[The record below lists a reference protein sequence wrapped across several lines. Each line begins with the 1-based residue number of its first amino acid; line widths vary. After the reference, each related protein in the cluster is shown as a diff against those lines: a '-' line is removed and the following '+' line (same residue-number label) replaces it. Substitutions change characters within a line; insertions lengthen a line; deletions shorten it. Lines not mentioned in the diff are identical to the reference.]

1 MSTREKT
8 GMFWKCLCSVG
19 FCKTVAKIPVIWE
32 GKNYFQLFSN
42 FVEFMNFRE
51 NTKRSISLQPY
62 QGNTCLNKIRDR
74 KSGTEVAL
82 GWYKFIVLY
91 CLFLVNKFTSTPR
104 QPDINKVQMD
114 RDMGNDLVQ
123 HQGHG

>member
-1 MSTREKT
+1 MR
-8 GMFWKCLCSVG
+8 VG
-19 FCKTVAKIPVIWE
+19 FCNNVSENARDMGRKKI
-32 GKNYFQLFSN
+32 FSN
-42 FVEFMNFRE
+42 SVTSFVEFMNFRE
-51 NTKRSISLQPY
+51 NAKRNISLQPY
-62 QGNTCLNKIRDR
+62 IGNTCWNKIRDR

-91 CLFLVNKFTSTPR
+91 CLFLVNKFTTTPR
-104 QPDINKVQMD
+104 QLDINKVQMD